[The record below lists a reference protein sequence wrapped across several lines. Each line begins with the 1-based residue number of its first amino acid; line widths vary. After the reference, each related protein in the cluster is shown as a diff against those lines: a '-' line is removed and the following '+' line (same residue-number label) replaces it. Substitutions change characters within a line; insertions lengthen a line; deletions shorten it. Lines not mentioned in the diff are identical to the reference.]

1 MNAVLLIFKPFFEID
16 DWLTSQ
22 NFDSCYEDVHLI
34 KVLIILNFPNS
45 VLMVILNHEH
55 LILEITPVIKFFHIL
70 DDLILRILRLYLLNF
85 HLYTI
90 AGRVTLVMTV
100 VVAVWCWGR
109 LVVRM
114 TMLIQVLILDTNLL
128 MTILIF
134 IYHIIVHFWLKG
146 VFDHLDFFVL
156 GILIFY

>member
-1 MNAVLLIFKPFFEID
+1 MNAALLVFKPFFEID

-22 NFDSCYEDVHLI
+22 NFDSCYENVHLI
-34 KVLIILNFPNS
+34 EILIILNFPNS

-55 LILEITPVIKFFHIL
+55 LILEITPIIKFFHIL
-70 DDLILRILRLYLLNF
+70 DDLILGILRLYLLNF

-90 AGRVTLVMTV
+90 AGRVTLIMTV
-100 VVAVWCWGR
+100 VVADRCWER

-114 TMLIQVLILDTNLL
+114 TMLIPVLILDTDEL
-128 MTILIF
+128 MTIL

-146 VFDHLDFFVL
+146 VFDLLDFFVL